1 MAGARAPA
9 EILVIGDVMRDV
21 IVRPR
26 GPLVPG
32 SDCPAAIALHPGGAG
47 ANAAA
52 WLARFGARV
61 ALAAR
66 VGAADH
72 AAQCAALV
80 GAGVVPCLAADPE
93 RPTGTLVALIDAAG
107 ERSFLTDRG
116 ANAALARGDL
126 PDALLPRLR
135 HLHVAGYALFAPG
148 PRAAV
153 LDFAAA
159 AAAQGVPWSVDAAST
174 AFLAACGA
182 GAFLAW
188 TGTAALFFA
197 NEAEAALLVGDAGP
211 ERQLSAL
218 GAARRIVVL
227 KRGAAGAI
235 AAAPGTPPIA
245 LPASAVEIADTVGA
259 GDAFLAGFLA
269 ARLGGATLAACLAAG
284 IAAGARAAAQPG
296 GQP

>member
-1 MAGARAPA
+1 
-9 EILVIGDVMRDV
+9 MRDV
-21 IVRPR
+21 IVRPH
-26 GPLVPG
+26 GSLVPG
-32 SDCPAAIALHPGGAG
+32 SDCPASIALHAGGAG

-72 AAQCAALV
+72 AAQSAALAR
-80 GAGVVPCLAADPE
+80 AGVIPCLAADPD
-93 RPTGTLVALIDAAG
+93 RATGALVALIDAAG

-116 ANAALARGDL
+116 ANAALDRADL
-126 PDALLPRLR
+126 PDALLPHLR

-153 LDFAAA
+153 REFAAA
-159 AAAQGVPWSVDAAST
+159 AVAHGVPWSVDAAST
-174 AFLAACGA
+174 GFLAACGPA
-182 GAFLAW
+182 AFLAW
-188 TGTAALFFA
+188 TDTAALFFA
-197 NEAEAALLVGDAGP
+197 NEAEAALLADDAAP
-211 ERQLSAL
+211 ARQLAVL
-218 GAARRIVVL
+218 GVARRIVVL

-235 AAAPGTPPIA
+235 AGAPGTPPIA
-245 LPASAVEIADTVGA
+245 LPAPPVEAAETVGA

-269 ARLGGATLAACLAAG
+269 ARLRGAALTECLAAG